1 MNNVFRFEVEFF
13 TTPRKKKKAVQ
24 GKEIIVF
31 LVGVRAQG
39 CRKFSK
45 VDSGTCT
52 AAPDKFCLLLRIAE
66 TCRKSIETCS

>member
-1 MNNVFRFEVEFF
+1 MFSALKLNFLQLQER
-13 TTPRKKKKAVQ
+13 KKKAVQ

-45 VDSGTCT
+45 VDSGTFT